1 MLCCSSVLLEG
12 SYTIEYLSSK
22 LLSGVIPGSFFHYP
36 IETIGQK
43 RVLQIKWMEKVIQHF
58 NSQPSFTILT
68 YGVKTFT
75 HRGGL
80 SDLLYWKQN
89 AIDSSSLS
97 QREMVFHCNSTVCA
111 SRAPSSR
118 QACSRKLFIPTAGTT
133 WPSLRLSQAQCGN
146 TMSP

>member
-1 MLCCSSVLLEG
+1 MSNCYAMSSLLLTRKKLHNRILVKGITLRCHPRIVLPL
-12 SYTIEYLSSK
+12 SYRNNLPKMRAKIHKIIVHQISQL
-22 LLSGVIPGSFFHYP
+22 VIN
-36 IETIGQK
+36 I
-43 RVLQIKWMEKVIQHF
+43 
-58 NSQPSFTILT
+58 TILT

-118 QACSRKLFIPTAGTT
+118 HACNRKLFIPTAGTT
-133 WPSLRLSQAQCGN
+133 WPSLRLSHAQ
-146 TMSP
+146 